1 MACDVAGRIRRPG
14 HHDELA
20 RAGDLSPV
28 TGLTAA
34 IIRQSRAAAVD
45 IPPATLDMAGLCVLD
60 WFGLA
65 IGGADE
71 PATRLVREVALAEGA
86 TPVASAVG
94 PGKRFSPRQAALL
107 NGVAGHALDYDDVNL
122 AMHVHPTAAIL
133 PGLLALAEA
142 ELLSGR
148 AVIEAFVAGY
158 EAAGMIGTLISASHY
173 ARGFHATGTIGAF
186 GAAAACAHLLGLD
199 EEATARAYGLAGSQA
214 AGLKAQ
220 FGTMAKPLHAGRA
233 AEAGVTAA
241 LWARAGMSART
252 DILEHP
258 RGFAATQSDGLPA
271 EGLRWAGY
279 ALDQNLFKHHAA
291 CFGTHGTLEAIGAL
305 RRQGLAPADV
315 RGIRL
320 KVDAGADAM
329 CNIAAPT
336 TGLEAKFSLRF
347 NAALALCGADTS
359 DVAAYVD
366 AAVGRADLE
375 AIRAITSVDLAPAG
389 WPEDVTEVTVETLD
403 GRTLIA
409 RHDVSEPSGDLDALR
424 RKLRLKFL
432 NLTEPLMGAQR
443 AQGLIA
449 QVEGLAVQGDLT
461 DMLAAATGGQGG

>member
-1 MACDVAGRIRRPG
+1 VI
-14 HHDELA
+14 
-20 RAGDLSPV
+20 
-28 TGLTAA
+28 GLTAA
-34 IIRQSRAAAVD
+34 IIRQSRAAAAD

-71 PATRLVREVALAEGA
+71 PATRLIREVALAEGA
-86 TPVASAVG
+86 TPLASVLGA
-94 PGKRFSPRQAALL
+94 GKRFSARQAALV

-122 AMHVHPTAAIL
+122 AMHVHPTAVIL
-133 PGLLALAEA
+133 PGLLALAET
-142 ELLSGR
+142 EGLSGR

-220 FGTMAKPLHAGRA
+220 FGTMTKPLHAGRA
-233 AEAGVTAA
+233 AEAGVLAA

-258 RGFAATQSDGLPA
+258 LGFAATQSDGLPA
-271 EGLRWAGY
+271 EGLRWDGY
-279 ALDQNLFKHHAA
+279 ALDNNLFKHHAA
-291 CFGTHGTLEAIGAL
+291 CFGTHGTVEAVGAL
-305 RRQGLAPADV
+305 RRQGLAPEAV
-315 RGIRL
+315 RAIRL

-329 CNIAAPT
+329 CNIAEPG

-347 NAALALCGADTS
+347 NAALALLGVDTS
-359 DVAAYVD
+359 DITAYADPVVQRVD
-366 AAVGRADLE
+366 LQAV
-375 AIRAITSVDLAPAG
+375 RAITTVELALAG
-389 WPEDVTEVTVETLD
+389 WPEDVTEVSVETLD
-403 GRTLIA
+403 GQTLVA
-409 RHDVSEPSGDLDALR
+409 RHDVSKPSGDLKTLR
-424 RKLRLKFL
+424 GTLRTKFL
-432 NLTEPLMGAQR
+432 NLVEPRVGAARATDLMAE
-443 AQGLIA
+443 
-449 QVEGLAVQGDLT
+449 VETLASMKDLVSL
-461 DMLAAATGGQGG
+461 LASATGTET

>member
-1 MACDVAGRIRRPG
+1 MARALAGRVRRSG
-14 HHDELA
+14 RDDGLA
-20 RAGDLSPV
+20 RSGGLPPLS
-28 TGLTAA
+28 GLTAA
-34 IIRQSRAAAVD
+34 IIRQSRAAAAD

-71 PATRLVREVALAEGA
+71 PATRLIREVALMEGSA
-86 TPVASAVG
+86 PAASAVG
-94 PGKRFSPRQAALL
+94 AGKRFSARQAAVV

-122 AMHVHPTAAIL
+122 AMHVHPTAVIL

-142 ELLSGR
+142 ERLAGR

-158 EAAGMIGTLISASHY
+158 EAAGMIGTLISTSHY

-233 AEAGVTAA
+233 AEAGVMAA
-241 LWARAGMSART
+241 LWARAGLSARA

-271 EGLRWAGY
+271 EGLRWDGHAM
-279 ALDQNLFKHHAA
+279 DKNLFKHHAA

-305 RRQGLAPADV
+305 RRQGLAPEAV
-315 RGIRL
+315 RAIRL

-329 CNIAAPT
+329 CNIAEPR

-347 NAALALCGADTS
+347 NAALALHGIDTS
-359 DVAAYVD
+359 DVGAYAD
-366 AAVGRADLE
+366 AVVQRADLQTV
-375 AIRAITSVDLAPAG
+375 RAITEVELAPAG
-389 WPEDVTEVTVETLD
+389 WPEDVTEVTVETRD
-403 GRTLIA
+403 GRMLVA
-409 RHDVSEPSGDLDALR
+409 CHDVSKPAGDLNVLKG
-424 RKLRLKFL
+424 KLRTKFL
-432 NLTEPLMGAQR
+432 NLVEPRLGVSRAKALMNLVETLVSTESLD
-443 AQGLIA
+443 GL
-449 QVEGLAVQGDLT
+449 
-461 DMLAAATGGQGG
+461 LAASCGGA